1 MGLFSVAQPSAQ
13 FHAHH
18 SGCVW
23 AACPAVS
30 QGGDAC
36 TPYPPLFHCPGGSRR
51 WSHGSAS
58 GEQNRLRCREAG
70 PYTGGGAPGSGG
82 CTALLQCAAQLGSHS
97 SALNVGLAATR
108 KDALHPHAAVHQLL
122 GYCFPSPSRIRAKG
136 GQMVAEGRGGSSH
149 VGDGALVIQRC

>member
-51 WSHGSAS
+51 WNHGSAS
-58 GEQNRLRCREAG
+58 GEQHRRGSAWLRWVHGPAAMCCPAG
-70 PYTGGGAPGSGG
+70 VPFLSTKCWSCSHQKRCIAPSRCSPSVIG
-82 CTALLQCAAQLGSHS
+82 LLFPKSFSFC
-97 SALNVGLAATR
+97 LAMM
-108 KDALHPHAAVHQLL
+108 LL
-122 GYCFPSPSRIRAKG
+122 GYVLLYRAIAMQGKHISLRALCLPG
-136 GQMVAEGRGGSSH
+136 AP
-149 VGDGALVIQRC
+149 ALVL